1 MSKKTIMIVVGVLA
15 LAILVGVAVG
25 VMLWKK
31 NDSTPKEIVKHSI
44 TLEEMYSNI
53 KDSKRI
59 MKLKVTVESSNI
71 NTIETLTEKQS
82 IVRDEINK
90 VVRNKTDDE
99 LQGKEGQIN
108 LQEEI
113 KNSLIELFENDTI
126 TNVYFDDFIIQ

>member
-31 NDSTPKEIVKHSI
+31 NDGTPKEIVKHSL
-44 TLEEMYSNI
+44 TLEDMYSNI

-71 NTIETLTEKQS
+71 DTIETLTEKQS

-113 KNSLIELFENDTI
+113 KNSLIELFANDTI